1 MPRRFALVPDSY
13 LASAGVRAAS
23 VDSYLIFYI
32 VEQDSKSVCASRVL
46 YGRRNWAELLSQD
59 LSQ

>member
-32 VEQDSKSVCASRVL
+32 VEQDSKTVSASSLKIR
-46 YGRRNWAELLSQD
+46 YNN
-59 LSQ
+59 